1 MFDLDN
7 CSLEIFNVEV
17 EMEARLEW
25 VVSYMVSN
33 LWFMKQRKR
42 KQKYNQNK
50 NSNKNGTPQRNRYTM
65 TISKNQLTYWLK

>member
-1 MFDLDN
+1 MKYSNHMFDLDN

-33 LWFMKQRKR
+33 L
-42 KQKYNQNK
+42 
-50 NSNKNGTPQRNRYTM
+50 
-65 TISKNQLTYWLK
+65 